1 MKRFQIKTV
10 TWYAIVGLLVA
21 VAVLPILKSMAPEFF
36 PEGFRSR
43 VAQAGLAGEGFR
55 SRVAQAGLAGEGFR
69 SRVAQKAREGY
80 EDSGCRGITCEEGQ
94 FCTNAKCVPRYVGS
108 AQVPEGNE

>member
-36 PEGFRSR
+36 P
-43 VAQAGLAGEGFR
+43 
-55 SRVAQAGLAGEGFR
+55 EGFR

>member
-36 PEGFRSR
+36 PEGFRS
-43 VAQAGLAGEGFR
+43 
-55 SRVAQAGLAGEGFR
+55 
-69 SRVAQKAREGY
+69 QKSREGY
-80 EDSGCRGITCEEGQ
+80 EDSGCRGVTCEEGQ

>member
-43 VAQAGLAGEGFR
+43 VAREGF
-55 SRVAQAGLAGEGFR
+55 
-69 SRVAQKAREGY
+69 RVAQKAREGY

>member
-21 VAVLPILKSMAPEFF
+21 VAVLPILKSMAPEIF

-43 VAQAGLAGEGFR
+43 VAHAGLAGEGFR
-55 SRVAQAGLAGEGFR
+55 SRLAGEGFR
-69 SRVAQKAREGY
+69 AQKAREGY
-80 EDSGCRGITCEEGQ
+80 EDSGCRGVTCEEGQ

>member
-21 VAVLPILKSMAPEFF
+21 VAILPILKAMAPEFF

-43 VAQAGLAGEGFR
+43 VAHAGEGFR
-55 SRVAQAGLAGEGFR
+55 SRVAHAGYAGEGF
-69 SRVAQKAREGY
+69 
-80 EDSGCRGITCEEGQ
+80 EDSGCRGITCDEGQ

-108 AQVPEGNE
+108 AQVPDGNE

>member
-21 VAVLPILKSMAPEFF
+21 VAILPILKAMAPEFF

-43 VAQAGLAGEGFR
+43 VAHAGYAGEGF
-55 SRVAQAGLAGEGFR
+55 
-69 SRVAQKAREGY
+69 
-80 EDSGCRGITCEEGQ
+80 EDSGCRGITCDEGQ

-108 AQVPEGNE
+108 AQVPDGNE

>member
-1 MKRFQIKTV
+1 MKRFQVKTV

-21 VAVLPILKSMAPEFF
+21 VAVLPILKSMAPQFF

-43 VAQAGLAGEGFR
+43 K
-55 SRVAQAGLAGEGFR
+55 S
-69 SRVAQKAREGY
+69 REGY
-80 EDSGCRGITCEEGQ
+80 EDSGCRGVTCEEGQ

>member
-43 VAQAGLAGEGFR
+43 VAR
-55 SRVAQAGLAGEGFR
+55 EGFR

>member
-43 VAQAGLAGEGFR
+43 VAQAG
-55 SRVAQAGLAGEGFR
+55 
-69 SRVAQKAREGY
+69 
-80 EDSGCRGITCEEGQ
+80 
-94 FCTNAKCVPRYVGS
+94 
-108 AQVPEGNE
+108 

>member
-36 PEGFRSR
+36 P
-43 VAQAGLAGEGFR
+43 EGFR

>member
-43 VAQAGLAGEGFR
+43 VAQAGEGFR
-55 SRVAQAGLAGEGFR
+55 S
-69 SRVAQKAREGY
+69 QKAREGY

>member
-21 VAVLPILKSMAPEFF
+21 VAVLPILKSMAPEIF

-43 VAQAGLAGEGFR
+43 SRLAGEGFR
-55 SRVAQAGLAGEGFR
+55 
-69 SRVAQKAREGY
+69 AQKAREGY
-80 EDSGCRGITCEEGQ
+80 EDSGCRGVTCEEGQ